1 MYVRAERKNKYYCR
15 QNETTWFSFMITYVA
30 FIVQMIW

>member
-1 MYVRAERKNKYYCR
+1 
-15 QNETTWFSFMITYVA
+15 MITYVA